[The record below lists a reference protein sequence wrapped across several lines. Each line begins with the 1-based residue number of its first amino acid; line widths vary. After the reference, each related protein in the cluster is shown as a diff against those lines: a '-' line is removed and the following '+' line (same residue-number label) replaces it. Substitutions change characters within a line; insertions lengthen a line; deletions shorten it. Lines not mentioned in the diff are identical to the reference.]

1 MISVN
6 ENAPKRTLLNALNP
20 LIHKEDT
27 NRKHF
32 HPNSIHS
39 TLLTFIISIHS
50 LSSNHPAPNSIQ
62 LSLPLQSITPLIYT
76 LPQTHNTHPHTI
88 QLNPSNTNSR
98 TPTNSLSQTSY
109 RFTHA
114 SLIPMLRLAY
124 NEPQFNSTEMISD
137 NPLTTKEPILPN
149 DSLPT
154 SIHSTLLHFSPH
166 NSLFNELPH
175 SHLQSQSSPLTTNFF
190 TLTSLTLITSTLFT
204 FRTILGSFYDN
215 TVDEEKPRPVRTPG
229 FTLPKRSLST
239 QRRLF
244 APMLKLDCP
253 FTPTNPTSYTF
264 MTVMG

>member
-1 MISVN
+1 
-6 ENAPKRTLLNALNP
+6 
-20 LIHKEDT
+20 
-27 NRKHF
+27 
-32 HPNSIHS
+32 
-39 TLLTFIISIHS
+39 
-50 LSSNHPAPNSIQ
+50 
-62 LSLPLQSITPLIYT
+62 
-76 LPQTHNTHPHTI
+76 
-88 QLNPSNTNSR
+88 
-98 TPTNSLSQTSY
+98 
-109 RFTHA
+109 
-114 SLIPMLRLAY
+114 MLRLAY
-124 NEPQFNSTEMISD
+124 SEPQFYSTERNSD

-154 SIHSTLLHFSPH
+154 SIHSTLLHFSTH

-175 SHLQSQSSPLTTNFF
+175 SHLQSLVYPLTTNFF

-215 TVDEEKPRPVRTPG
+215 TVDDEEKPRPVRTPG